1 MLEIENMEELFIEES
16 DWSDSLL
23 GYVEVKE
30 EKKHLKAA
38 TTSTVANVPRRSA
51 QGRRNAQWH
60 GAASKQVSTVVL
72 D

>member
-1 MLEIENMEELFIEES
+1 MLKIENMEELFIEES

-38 TTSTVANVPRRSA
+38 TTSTVANVPRRTMFGN
-51 QGRRNAQWH
+51 GRKC
-60 GAASKQVSTVVL
+60 SKSHSSWLFQFWL
-72 D
+72 

>member
-38 TTSTVANVPRRSA
+38 TTSTVANVPRHTLFRTS
-51 QGRRNAQWH
+51 RNHSNSLVGSFW
-60 GAASKQVSTVVL
+60 L
-72 D
+72 